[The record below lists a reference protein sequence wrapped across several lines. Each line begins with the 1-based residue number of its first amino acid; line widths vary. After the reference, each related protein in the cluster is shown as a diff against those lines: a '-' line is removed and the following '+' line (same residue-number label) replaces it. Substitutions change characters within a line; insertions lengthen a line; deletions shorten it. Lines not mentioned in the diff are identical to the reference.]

1 MAERGFAWAVTGTRA
16 TDRVL
21 LSPDKQTEV
30 GYDKSADTEWK
41 AIVDKQPGETW
52 GARLKSAIQLTLEPY
67 DYDVDKAKRELR
79 DAGKGGLIRFAPDG
93 TPIGGRAL
101 AGALRASAKHPRM
114 HRMWTQSEMTEEN
127 LKTGGAKRTRRTISA
142 SEREYRANQAAKRKA
157 ARATLERTGGGSDL
171 RRRPTAGKTR
181 AAGLRAAGVA
191 RRESFRRAAREAATA
206 RSRASTAAVAAG
218 A

>member
-1 MAERGFAWAVTGTRA
+1 MAERKWVWAVTGTGA
-16 TDRVL
+16 KDREL
-21 LSPDKQTEV
+21 LSPDEQAKV
-30 GYDKSADTEWK
+30 GYDRGADTDWQE
-41 AIVDKQPGETW
+41 IVDKQPGETW
-52 GARLKSAIQLTLEPY
+52 GARLRSAIQLTLEPY

-79 DAGKGGLIRFAPDG
+79 DAGKSGLIRFAPDG

-142 SEREYRANQAAKRKA
+142 SERALREEQAAKRKQ
-157 ARATLERTGGGSDL
+157 AREILQRTGGGSDL

-181 AAGLRAAGVA
+181 AADLRSRGVA

-206 RSRASTAAVAAG
+206 RSRASAAAVAAG